1 MTKEYERAR
10 RVASQLQRE
19 LAVLIRD
26 ELKDPR
32 LGWVTVDDVDVSRD
46 LSVAKVYV
54 STLEESQLEAT
65 LEALKSAAPFLRRE
79 LGKILRLRFI
89 PELRFYRDTAIESGL
104 RMTRLL
110 DQIAE
115 QEGRKDSKPTG
126 SEGESDE

>member
-46 LSVAKVYV
+46 LSVAKIYV

-79 LGKILRLRFI
+79 LGKVLRLRFI

-110 DQIAE
+110 DRIAE

>member
-110 DQIAE
+110 DRIAE